1 MADDYTTKKKKM
13 VADAERERAAKE
25 FVGNEKDM
33 GRYDIGRDPKFA
45 ENVIKENKIAAEELK
60 GTGRLYYKDAG
71 RDPSGDRT
79 LEVSRNKFP
88 PVVRGVPEEM
98 TAEYS
103 SPKMTSE
110 AARAA
115 VSRMKKAMDE
125 QGNDTDDLV
134 GSLAAGAGLGAAV
147 GGGLAG
153 PVGVPVG
160 GLAGSFLGGIG
171 YGANRQIKDRGTNNE
186 RKEAAR
192 AIKEALQAGAF
203 TKEELDAAAAERGF
217 QLDY

>member
-13 VADAERERAAKE
+13 VADAERESAAKD

-33 GRYDIGRDPKFA
+33 
-45 ENVIKENKIAAEELK
+45 
-60 GTGRLYYKDAG
+60 GRLYYKDAG
-71 RDPSGDRT
+71 RDPGGDRV

-125 QGNDTDDLV
+125 QSNDSDDLV

-147 GGGLAG
+147 GGALGGPAG
-153 PVGVPVG
+153 IPVG

-171 YGANRQIKDRGTNNE
+171 RSATRQTKYREADNE